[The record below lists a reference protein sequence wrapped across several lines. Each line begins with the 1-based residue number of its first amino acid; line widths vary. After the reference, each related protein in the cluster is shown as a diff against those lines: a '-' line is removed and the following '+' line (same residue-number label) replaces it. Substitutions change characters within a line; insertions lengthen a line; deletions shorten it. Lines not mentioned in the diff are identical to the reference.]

1 MTELDELVQR
11 LREGKNWLNEGRCCG
26 DVDSNGVCAAPACIF
41 GDALKEFSEAAD
53 ALEHMAASHDALVA
67 EIDALRKER
76 DEALRELDA
85 IYDALGTAD
94 AEGAPD
100 AATAIATLFKEC
112 TAAIV
117 ERDAAIARA
126 VKAEKER
133 DAISTRFEKALVEG
147 TKRREERDALRT
159 ALREA
164 VEALASIINDAEM
177 WCDAVDKNSSWD
189 GWDHYFKSMKW
200 KGIPAYRTVLSKIE
214 KLVGEG

>member
-76 DEALRELDA
+76 DEAFQKYVDA
-85 IYDALGTAD
+85 NEALIDADEALID
-94 AEGAPD
+94 AYASRAF
-100 AATAIATLFKEC
+100 AAS
-112 TAAIV
+112 

-159 ALREA
+159 ALVQA
-164 VEALASIINDAEM
+164 VEALEFYANPEPYRPDTIGRVGDLTYSA
-177 WCDAVDKNSSWD
+177 
-189 GWDHYFKSMKW
+189 
-200 KGIPAYRTVLSKIE
+200 RTVLSDIKKMMGGMI
-214 KLVGEG
+214 